1 MSQASGEAIVM
12 KQSAGHSAAKL
23 ITVSRC
29 ETPIPSSRQKILDGA
44 MQVAIRDGI
53 LGLTLDAVAREAGI
67 SKGGL
72 THHFRTKDELIS
84 ALLEHFRVRTLRTME
99 KRIAE
104 DENPSGRTL
113 RAMIGMVLQPDK
125 ESDDDAGNPAS
136 ENYRFFTALLAAFAT
151 NPRLLD
157 PFRRSMTG
165 IREQLLAQGPNGLR
179 QVALWPAIHGLLL
192 WHHLG
197 VISFADPFLQ
207 SMIDELLSLV
217 EGPSV
222 PIRGV

>member
-1 MSQASGEAIVM
+1 ME
-12 KQSAGHSAAKL
+12 QSASHSAANV
-23 ITVSRC
+23 ITVGQC
-29 ETPIPSSRQKILDGA
+29 ETPIPPCRQKILDGA
-44 MQVAIRDGI
+44 MRVAIRDGI
-53 LGLTLDAVAREAGI
+53 LALTLDAVAREAGI

-84 ALLEHFRVRTLRTME
+84 ALLEHFRVRTLRAME
-99 KRIAE
+99 KRITE

-113 RAMIGMVLQPDK
+113 RAMIGMVLQP
-125 ESDDDAGNPAS
+125 ENEADDDEGNSAS
-136 ENYRFFTALLAAFAT
+136 ENCRFFTALLAAFAT

-157 PFRRSMTG
+157 PFRRSVTS

-192 WHHLG
+192 WEHLG
-197 VISFADPFLQ
+197 IISFADPFLQ

-222 PIRGV
+222 PAGCV